1 MSATAFSAMMC
12 AGKISGTGELEVK
25 KHLSAHLGPGFCPT
39 RTKVSMLSEGHGVVH
54 YNSINFTFEG
64 KTQTEFI
71 EWTEKSIDDE
81 IARYLQRHLTS
92 KNVNPSDV
100 LSVQAVVGGDHGDT
114 AFQFGASVSVNLCDG
129 NIIEFE
135 VSACELICRKD
146 TATLIESTIL
156 PRLTAGLLVV
166 ATYPLHICKD
176 AHGNI
181 LCSFSQICPTTEHTI
196 KTIRVKLYVTG
207 DLAFQ
212 AMSFGKESM
221 SGHWCMQCTMQMQ
234 CTLTLNQ
241 MSAVKMWTMEE
252 YCRLGD
258 EAEKQKGEPK
268 LGVKKKPW
276 WPFIPVTHYMVPL
289 LHCEIGIGNQL
300 LDTLR
305 DIINEHLE
313 NMTRTEERMRKSI
326 PLLNNIISETA
337 KTRDAFDASDDG
349 KLRKKLKRNVALRS
363 LLASSEDSANN
374 AADAEAEAEEN
385 KLRALEEFRNKFV
398 EKLVK
403 ARRMV
408 SDQQLK
414 LKAMRTLK
422 VKDQGSIETKIFSV
436 LKEIGVELSA
446 YHGGSLNG
454 KDIKKVMNNACHIFD
469 RFSAIFKGGKRP
481 NCALSD
487 ANIDALCLQF
497 REVFVLW
504 DGVFSLA
511 RTINPTEG
519 DTSIYRMYVD
529 AAVKGSKDLQCT
541 VTPKVHLMLEHVE
554 WQMTNIEG
562 GLGDKMEDW
571 VERLHQTGKRQ
582 RLRYRTVQN
591 PVVRSLARE
600 KANSRNM
607 HPDVIAQTDKIKE
620 GSKRNLTEQKADL
633 VGMLRKRQRDFGR
646 FEAMKYFKQ
655 DDNKR
660 LTWSA
665 AVFND
670 AKEGASNADGI
681 EHSCHL
687 EKELSSTKL

>member
-1 MSATAFSAMMC
+1 MGMGTVEIDAKKLDINACINGLPPKHRELVYFIRIGVNTDLSPKKIEEQMGQDGRLITTPPRLNGIGIKTQSFRRIADPFILNFILENSMDEEDKAPPSLSTSLSSVSSTSLSSSTATTTITSPSSSSPPAPANKKRKLNEGASNVDVSSNDDYPHLLRALGKEEDGFNPANPTIQKIMRGLLAELIDLLSKDYELNIIDSANNSVSYVRVPKTSSDRSFQNTKEWLDVAIKIAASKHKTTYEAAYRIANHLCRFYKDSVLAACETQKIAVCEPMSATAFSSMMC

-25 KHLSAHLGPGFCPT
+25 KHLSAHLG
-39 RTKVSMLSEGHGVVH
+39 
-54 YNSINFTFEG
+54 
-64 KTQTEFI
+64 
-71 EWTEKSIDDE
+71 
-81 IARYLQRHLTS
+81 
-92 KNVNPSDV
+92 
-100 LSVQAVVGGDHGDT
+100 
-114 AFQFGASVSVNLCDG
+114 
-129 NIIEFE
+129 
-135 VSACELICRKD
+135 
-146 TATLIESTIL
+146 
-156 PRLTAGLLVV
+156 
-166 ATYPLHICKD
+166 
-176 AHGNI
+176 
-181 LCSFSQICPTTEHTI
+181 
-196 KTIRVKLYVTG
+196 
-207 DLAFQ
+207 
-212 AMSFGKESM
+212 
-221 SGHWCMQCTMQMQ
+221 
-234 CTLTLNQ
+234 
-241 MSAVKMWTMEE
+241 
-252 YCRLGD
+252 
-258 EAEKQKGEPK
+258 
-268 LGVKKKPW
+268 
-276 WPFIPVTHYMVPL
+276 
-289 LHCEIGIGNQL
+289 
-300 LDTLR
+300 
-305 DIINEHLE
+305 
-313 NMTRTEERMRKSI
+313 
-326 PLLNNIISETA
+326 
-337 KTRDAFDASDDG
+337 
-349 KLRKKLKRNVALRS
+349 
-363 LLASSEDSANN
+363 
-374 AADAEAEAEEN
+374 
-385 KLRALEEFRNKFV
+385 
-398 EKLVK
+398 
-403 ARRMV
+403 
-408 SDQQLK
+408 
-414 LKAMRTLK
+414 
-422 VKDQGSIETKIFSV
+422 
-436 LKEIGVELSA
+436 GVELSA

-469 RFSAIFKGGKRP
+469 RFSTIFKGGKRR

-511 RTINPTEG
+511 RTINPTER

-607 HPDVIAQTDKIKE
+607 HPDVIAQTDKINE

-633 VGMLRKRQRDFGR
+633 VGVLRKRQRDFGR

-665 AVFND
+665 PIFND

>member
-1 MSATAFSAMMC
+1 MSSSSQSILDHIADFLKFISNTQSFWFTLDTSYNHGCHLANRFGLEPNDYEVLLIVAGLAHHTRFGFAMKPTAWSKFLRGHRFASDDCEIELTSKMVDLDAYIDGTPPSRLKRRKFYVVRIGNKTERSPNKIEEQMGQDGRCITTPPRLNGIGIKTQSFRRIVEPFIWDYLVENDMDSKDSIGVPENKNEEDKDTIGVLAGPQLTPPGATPVISPMNKKRKLNEVMSIGSVLNEETSTGSVPSNDIDYPLLSRALGREDGFNPSDPTIQKYMRALLAELIDLLSTNYELNAIDSSNNRSSFVRVPKTSNDRSFQNSKEWLDVAIKIAASKHKTTYEAAYRIANHLCRFYKDSVLAACETQKIVVCEPMSATAFSSMMC

-39 RTKVSMLSEGHGVVH
+39 RT
-54 YNSINFTFEG
+54 
-64 KTQTEFI
+64 
-71 EWTEKSIDDE
+71 
-81 IARYLQRHLTS
+81 
-92 KNVNPSDV
+92 
-100 LSVQAVVGGDHGDT
+100 
-114 AFQFGASVSVNLCDG
+114 
-129 NIIEFE
+129 
-135 VSACELICRKD
+135 
-146 TATLIESTIL
+146 
-156 PRLTAGLLVV
+156 
-166 ATYPLHICKD
+166 
-176 AHGNI
+176 
-181 LCSFSQICPTTEHTI
+181 
-196 KTIRVKLYVTG
+196 
-207 DLAFQ
+207 
-212 AMSFGKESM
+212 
-221 SGHWCMQCTMQMQ
+221 
-234 CTLTLNQ
+234 
-241 MSAVKMWTMEE
+241 
-252 YCRLGD
+252 
-258 EAEKQKGEPK
+258 
-268 LGVKKKPW
+268 
-276 WPFIPVTHYMVPL
+276 
-289 LHCEIGIGNQL
+289 
-300 LDTLR
+300 
-305 DIINEHLE
+305 
-313 NMTRTEERMRKSI
+313 
-326 PLLNNIISETA
+326 
-337 KTRDAFDASDDG
+337 
-349 KLRKKLKRNVALRS
+349 
-363 LLASSEDSANN
+363 
-374 AADAEAEAEEN
+374 
-385 KLRALEEFRNKFV
+385 
-398 EKLVK
+398 
-403 ARRMV
+403 
-408 SDQQLK
+408 
-414 LKAMRTLK
+414 
-422 VKDQGSIETKIFSV
+422 
-436 LKEIGVELSA
+436 
-446 YHGGSLNG
+446 
-454 KDIKKVMNNACHIFD
+454 IFD

-620 GSKRNLTEQKADL
+620 GSKRNLTEQKTDL

-655 DDNKR
+655 DDKKR

-670 AKEGASNADGI
+670 AKEGASNADAP
-681 EHSCHL
+681 EHLCHL